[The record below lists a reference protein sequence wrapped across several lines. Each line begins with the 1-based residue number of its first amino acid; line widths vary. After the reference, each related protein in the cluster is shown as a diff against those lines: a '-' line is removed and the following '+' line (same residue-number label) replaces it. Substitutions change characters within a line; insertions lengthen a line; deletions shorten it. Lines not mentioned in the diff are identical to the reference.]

1 MEKFINGLE
10 TCFIV
15 LGSALGL
22 SNIQSILGII
32 LLMVQFVLVIIK
44 IVLYIKKGDIDKAIE
59 VVEDV
64 AEKITE
70 KEDTK
75 DGQ

>member
-1 MEKFINGLE
+1 MEKVINGLE

-22 SNIQSILGII
+22 SNIENILGII
-32 LLMVQFVLVIIK
+32 LLIVQFGLVIFK
-44 IVLYIKKGDIDKAIE
+44 IVLYLKNGDVDKAIE
-59 VVEDV
+59 VVEDI
-64 AEKITE
+64 AEEITK